1 MTVGQEWAEI
11 AQRLREARLAAGLSQ
26 EELGIAA
33 GLDRTMISKIES
45 LTRQVKAVELT
56 RLCGALGL
64 QLGHFLVPAPAVV
77 SRRAVEL
84 EEEASDGSKVSR
96 RVENALFAW
105 LRDVRQ
111 LMKIGVLAPR
121 KVLMTGNAG
130 SAEEAREAAA
140 QLRRRLGMA
149 EGPIGSMVDVAERA
163 GVLIALTDLPGDGA
177 SINEGDLA
185 VAIVSVQGDP
195 GRRRAT
201 AAHELGHVVL
211 GDEFASDIGV
221 HASRDRREAVIDAFA
236 AEFLLPAAAFSAG
249 DVGRSELVELAA
261 KYRVSW
267 SLAVNQAVRLG
278 LLKPGSARAL
288 RARTPTEAE
297 LREAVGWVPQPDLAS
312 VRVPPAFA
320 SAILRAQQDSS
331 ISTTR
336 AVEMM
341 RGELDASAFPE
352 IDEDDTCP

>member
-1 MTVGQEWAEI
+1 MAVGQEWAEI
-11 AQRLREARLAAGLSQ
+11 AQGLREARLAAGLSQ

-64 QLGHFLVPAPAVV
+64 QLGHFLAPAPAVV
-77 SRRAVEL
+77 SRRTVEL
-84 EEEASDGSKVSR
+84 EEEASDGSRASR

-111 LMKIGVLAPR
+111 LMKLHALVPHEVLTMR
-121 KVLMTGNAG
+121 NVG
-130 SAEEAREAAA
+130 SENEAREAAT
-140 QLRRRLGMA
+140 QLRGRLGMA
-149 EGPIGSMVDVAERA
+149 AGPIGSMVDVAEKA
-163 GVLIALTDLPGDGA
+163 GVLIALADLPGDGA
-177 SINEGDLA
+177 SINEGDVA

-211 GDEFASDIGV
+211 GDEYSSDIGV
-221 HASRDRREAVIDAFA
+221 HASRDQREAVINAFA
-236 AEFLLPAAAFSAG
+236 AEFLLPASAFGAG
-249 DVGRSELVELAA
+249 DVGRRELVELAA
-261 KYRVSW
+261 RYRVSW
-267 SLAVNQAVRLG
+267 SLAVHQAARLG
-278 LLKPGSARAL
+278 VLKSVSARAL

-297 LREAVGWVPQPDLAS
+297 LREAVGWAPQPDLAS

-320 SAILRAQQDSS
+320 SAVLRAQQDSS
-331 ISTTR
+331 ISTAR

-352 IDEDDTCP
+352 IDGDDTCP